1 MSTTMPTDV
10 NPTHD
15 PETGIYRVQLDTD
28 EQASTTAILA
38 VAAIAEV
45 CPLEMEP
52 VYKSQN
58 LDVLDTVATALAE
71 NDAELE
77 GELTVTIED
86 HRVALRPDGSLVI
99 DPPSSNG

>member
-1 MSTTMPTDV
+1 MPTDV

-15 PETGIYRVQLDTD
+15 PETDTYRVQPETA
-28 EQASTTAILA
+28 ERASTIAILA
-38 VAAIAEV
+38 VAAV
-45 CPLEMEP
+45 VDVSPCEMDP

-71 NDAELE
+71 DDAELE
-77 GELTVTIED
+77 GEISVTIEN

-99 DPPSSNG
+99 DPPTSNRL